1 MSRKL
6 DQAAVHM
13 GLEDELLPTGSKR
26 IKSASRTKEPDS
38 SWRPRSLP
46 VCRTTPW
53 PTVVINSGC
62 SGSLSRLRF
71 EAHWWMTSSRGGVN
85 AVIIIAIH
93 SSHPQLVL
101 EKWIPGRSTGHVSG
115 TRTQEITIIRG
126 LDNVFTTAGAPLIIA
141 FEEMFLGKAN
151 CGESDIVV
159 PVEVL
164 ERIASD
170 TWKEQG
176 IQQDISFS
184 AKLS

>member
-1 MSRKL
+1 MLSRKL

-85 AVIIIAIH
+85 AVIIIVIH

-126 LDNVFTTAGAPLIIA
+126 LDNVFTTAGAPLTIA
-141 FEEMFLGKAN
+141 LRKCSSGKPILESLISLFLWK
-151 CGESDIVV
+151 S
-159 PVEVL
+159 
-164 ERIASD
+164 
-170 TWKEQG
+170 WKEQG

>member
-1 MSRKL
+1 MLSRKL

-26 IKSASRTKEPDS
+26 IKSASRTNEPDS

-93 SSHPQLVL
+93 PSHPQLVL

-115 TRTQEITIIRG
+115 TRTQEITIIRRLDSLRKCSSGKPILESLISLFLWKSWKG
-126 LDNVFTTAGAPLIIA
+126 LQVIPGRSREFN
-141 FEEMFLGKAN
+141 
-151 CGESDIVV
+151 
-159 PVEVL
+159 
-164 ERIASD
+164 RIS
-170 TWKEQG
+170 
-176 IQQDISFS
+176 
-184 AKLS
+184 LSRQS